1 MRLKTIKENIFIFIN
16 MDLKDLENFLEL
28 SESNTK
34 IILTSILDNN
44 IKIDNKIK
52 VSDSI
57 YTDTK
62 INEWI
67 NKKTITRG
75 GSILIDKIIRNPIN
89 DMKKLK
95 ERQNVYFEL
104 FKYQLQTLKDTE
116 NDLLWI
122 MTLKKDIDEDMS
134 INLLFPSTFL
144 LNKCNYYRCFLDV
157 FHLYKIVLMPLT
169 CLLYPISIIYT
180 PYYYLN
186 KYMRLNLK
194 IGQYLKMMLEF
205 LKLVLKPSGNIRK
218 DLIKIVTFLIYV
230 GIYVYSIYQTFLIS
244 YIIYKTREKL
254 LIKIKGLVDFIKTA
268 SIIIKKAGNLWKP
281 FYLYENDIDINESL
295 KFLSGIKY
303 DISTIYKLWK
313 NDEYKVHIIN
323 MLKVIYTIDVINTIT
338 KIKKK
343 NKHWC
348 LPSYHLEKPTKI
360 WNMKNPLLKEDTQI
374 SNPVN
379 LKKNLIITGVNA
391 GGKTTYVKS
400 IASNIIL
407 SQTFGIMNAIKA
419 EVLIYDAIHSFM
431 RITDE
436 LGSKSYF
443 EAETDCCNKMIKIAD
458 ELTKVNKKGLF
469 LLDEPMHSTPPIEGI
484 SVAFSVCEYLGLQK
498 GITIIITTH
507 FHDLMKL
514 ENKYKEDFINLSV
527 SAKRKEGN
535 DDEYEFDYKIKKGGS
550 RQTIAIELLKKQK
563 FNSRIISS
571 AIEMKNK
578 ICNQDVRNDI

>member
-1 MRLKTIKENIFIFIN
+1 

-28 SESNTK
+28 SESNTN
-34 IILTSILDNN
+34 ILLTSILDKN
-44 IKIDNKIK
+44 IKITNKIN

-75 GSILIDKIIRNPIN
+75 GSILMDKIIKNPIN
-89 DMKKLK
+89 DIKKLK
-95 ERQNVYFEL
+95 ERQQVYFEL
-104 FKYQLQTLKDTE
+104 FTYQLETLKQTE
-116 NDLLWI
+116 IDLLWI
-122 MTLKKDIDEDMS
+122 MTLKKDIDEDVS
-134 INLLFPSTFL
+134 INLLFPSTFI
-144 LNKCNYYRCFLDV
+144 LNKCNNYRFFLDM

-169 CLLYPISIIYT
+169 CLIYPISIIYT

-194 IGQYLKMMLEF
+194 MGQYLKMILEC
-205 LKLVLKPSGNIRK
+205 LKLVIKPSGNIK
-218 DLIKIVTFLIYV
+218 QDLIKIISFLIYI
-230 GIYVYSIYQTFLIS
+230 GIYIYSIYQTFLIS

-268 SIIIKKAGNLWKP
+268 SVIIKKSNNCWKP
-281 FYLYENDIDINESL
+281 FYLYENDNIDINESL
-295 KFLSGIKY
+295 NILKDIKY

-313 NDEYKVHIIN
+313 NDTYKTHIIN
-323 MLKVIYTIDVINTIT
+323 ILKVIYTIDVINTIT
-338 KIKKK
+338 KLKKK
-343 NKHWC
+343 KDWC
-348 LPSYHLEKPTKI
+348 LPSYKNETKI
-360 WNMKNPLLKEDTQI
+360 WNIKNPLLNEYKQI
-374 SNPVN
+374 SNPVILN
-379 LKKNLIITGVNA
+379 KNLIITGVNA

-407 SQTFGIMNAIKA
+407 SQTIGIINALKA
-419 EVLIYDAIHSFM
+419 NVIIYDAIHSFM

-443 EAETDCCNKMIKIAD
+443 EAETDYCNKMVKIAD

-469 LLDEPMHSTPPIEGI
+469 MLDEPMHSTPPIEAV

-498 GITIIITTH
+498 GITVIITTH
-507 FHDLMKL
+507 FHRLMSL
-514 ENKYKEDFINLSV
+514 ENKYPNDFINLSV
-527 SAKRKEGN
+527 NAKQKEGKE
-535 DDEYEFDYKIKKGGS
+535 DEYEFDYKIKKGGS
-550 RQTIAIELLKKQK
+550 KQTIAIELLKKQK
-563 FNSRIISS
+563 FNTKIINS

-578 ICNQDVRNDI
+578 IYNQDVVRNDI